1 MKLYERLKLL
11 RTEKKLTQE
20 EIANIFNVSR
30 NVVANWENP
39 NRQGEPDVDMLI
51 TLSNF
56 YEVSIDYLCG
66 VTDIRDRIYEDP
78 ELCKYL
84 NKCIAV
90 YDEFFKKD

>member
-1 MKLYERLKLL
+1 MKLCERLKEL
-11 RTEKKLTQE
+11 RIEKGLTQE
-20 EIANIFNVSR
+20 EVGLNFKVSKE
-30 NVVANWENP
+30 VIKNWENSKR
-39 NRQGEPDVDMLI
+39 NGEPNVEMLI
-51 TLSNF
+51 AISNF

-84 NKCIAV
+84 NKCIAI

>member
-1 MKLYERLKLL
+1 
-11 RTEKKLTQE
+11 
-20 EIANIFNVSR
+20 
-30 NVVANWENP
+30 
-39 NRQGEPDVDMLI
+39 MLI
-51 TLSNF
+51 AISNF

-84 NKCIAV
+84 NKCIAI